1 MPMNTPVR
9 VDEARLLH
17 ETTAAL
23 PQLLADIETLVQVET
38 PSKDTAAV
46 ARGASVVAD
55 LVEQRLGRRP
65 ETLEIEGTTH
75 LRLRLGAGPTRVL
88 LLCHQD
94 TVWPTGTLARIPFSN
109 RDGVLR
115 GPGVYDMLTGTV
127 MAIHAL
133 VALRDQLGLD
143 SLDGVVLLVTGDEE
157 IGSPTSQDLIRD
169 EARGANAVY
178 VLESSYGP
186 DGAIKT
192 ARKGVA
198 LYTVTVHGRAAHA
211 GLEPHLGINA
221 GLEVAAMVR
230 QVADF
235 ADPQQHTSVVPT
247 RLGGGTTTN
256 TVPERAWFD
265 IDSRAWT
272 VAEQQRV
279 DQAIRALHPEHPQ
292 ARIEISGGIN
302 RAPFEAE
309 MATALAD
316 QAFATAARL
325 GVELPP
331 EPVAVGGGSDGNFTA
346 GIGVPTLDGLGAVG
360 GGAHAE
366 SEHALV
372 APIAGRTALLASLI
386 AQNLNP
392 DEVSSSGQPTA
403 R

>member
-17 ETTAAL
+17 QITAAL
-23 PQLLADIETLVQVET
+23 PQLVADIETLVQVET

-46 ARGASVVAD
+46 ARGAAVVAD

-75 LRLRLGAGPTRVL
+75 LRLRFGTGPTKVL

-94 TVWPTGTLARIPFSN
+94 TVWPIGTLARIPFSN

-127 MAIHAL
+127 MAIHAIA
-133 VALRDQLGLD
+133 ALADQIGPD
-143 SLDGVVLLVTGDEE
+143 ALDGLVLLVTGDEE
-157 IGSPTSQDLIRD
+157 IGSPTSQNLIRD
-169 EARGANAVY
+169 EARGANAVF

-192 ARKGVA
+192 ARKGVS

-221 GLEVAAMVR
+221 GLEVAALVQ
-230 QVADF
+230 QVADL
-235 ADPQQHTSVVPT
+235 ASPQQHTSVVPT

-265 IDSRAWT
+265 VDSRAWT
-272 VAEQQRV
+272 VDEQRRV
-279 DQAIRALHPEHPQ
+279 DAAIRDLQPDHPQ
-292 ARIEISGGIN
+292 ASIEIGGGIN

-309 MATALAD
+309 LATTLAD
-316 QAFATAARL
+316 QAFETADRL
-325 GVELPP
+325 GIDLPP

-372 APIAGRTALLASLI
+372 APIPGRTALLASLV
-386 AQNLNP
+386 AQNLPAWMAQNLT
-392 DEVSSSGQPTA
+392 G
-403 R
+403 